1 MHASVRRTSDRLIR
15 GIASSL
21 ETFALPPH
29 PSYKTDI
36 LPESSKILIRL
47 TPFFGNAVSVMSIAS
62 LPVKSKQDER
72 SDERRDILLLATA
85 GYGFERSSETKSS
98 QGD

>member
-1 MHASVRRTSDRLIR
+1 MLAYVVPDRLIR

-47 TPFFGNAVSVMSIAS
+47 TPFFGTVVSVMSIAS
-62 LPVKSKQDER
+62 LAVEKSKQDER

-85 GYGFERSSETKSS
+85 GYGFERSSKSN
-98 QGD
+98 QCD